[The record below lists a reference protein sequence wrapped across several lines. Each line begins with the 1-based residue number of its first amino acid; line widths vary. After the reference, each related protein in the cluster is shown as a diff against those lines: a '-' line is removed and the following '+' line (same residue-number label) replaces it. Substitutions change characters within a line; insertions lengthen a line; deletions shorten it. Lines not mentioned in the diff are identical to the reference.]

1 LQLLVGE
8 KNIGEL
14 RQRKEGMKGN
24 HYGFTDD
31 WDTNVFQALRSLMR
45 GRSGAWRRHWRRLV
59 RYVAN
64 RPPFEPNDCWL

>member
-1 LQLLVGE
+1 
-8 KNIGEL
+8 
-14 RQRKEGMKGN
+14 MKGN

-64 RPPFEPNDCWL
+64 RPPFEPNNRWL